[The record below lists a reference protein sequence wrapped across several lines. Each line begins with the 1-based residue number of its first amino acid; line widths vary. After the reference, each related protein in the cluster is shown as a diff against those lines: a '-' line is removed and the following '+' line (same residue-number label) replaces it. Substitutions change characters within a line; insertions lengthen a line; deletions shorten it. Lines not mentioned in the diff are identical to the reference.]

1 VIKKIPVIVQLS
13 EEDVK
18 SLDLFKE
25 LKINTHILDVQLA
38 RQPSRYAYWAELH
51 ATVSA
56 KVSQLQEDLDNLEA
70 KLFIRYSKEG
80 ERVTDIKHRIR
91 LNPKYQRYS
100 KRLRL
105 WSDSERYLS
114 KAEKAFDQR
123 LSSLMC
129 LNANKRKSDQ
139 QE

>member
-1 VIKKIPVIVQLS
+1 MIKKIPVVVHLND
-13 EEDVK
+13 EDVK
-18 SLDLFKE
+18 RVDLFKE
-25 LKINTHILDVQLA
+25 LKVNTHIFDVQLA

-70 KLFIRYSKEG
+70 RLFIRYSKEG
-80 ERVTDIKHRIR
+80 ERVTDIKHRIE
-91 LNPKYQRYS
+91 LNPKYQKYRR
-100 KRLRL
+100 RLRL

-123 LSSLMC
+123 LSVLMC
-129 LNANKRKSDQ
+129 LNANKRKADH